1 MLVFSIVCRGV
12 RLDASGYISDDVHR
26 FAHISLGSFD
36 IIYTRRR
43 RWLSAVAL
51 NDVAIRALKPRGR
64 VYAVADES
72 GLCIEVAVSGSKLWR
87 LRYRFAGKAR
97 NLSFGRYPEVAL
109 KEARRRRDDARALL
123 RDGTDPG
130 VERRRAKLA
139 AELSAANTFG
149 SVAEEFIEQKLA
161 KEGRASVTI
170 DKAKWLLLQL
180 KPIAAKPISEVE
192 PTELYAVLR
201 RLEGQRKH
209 ETAKRCRAFASRVF
223 RYAVVTGR
231 AKADPAAML
240 GSALI
245 APTVRHHA
253 AILDP
258 AKFGGLLRSIQ
269 EYDGA
274 PITRLAMQIA
284 PHVMV
289 RPGELR
295 QATWGEFDFEV
306 RVWRIS
312 AQRMKMRR
320 VHAVPLSDQ
329 VVSYLLELRQFSG
342 PEGYL
347 LPAFHTN
354 SRPMSENTMNVAFRR
369 MGYSRDEVTAHG
381 LRTTASTLLNE
392 SGKWHPDAI
401 ERALAHGDSDVVRGI
416 YNRGEYWDERV
427 KMMQW
432 WSDYLDRLLQ

>member
-1 MLVFSIVCRGV
+1 M
-12 RLDASGYISDDVHR
+12 
-26 FAHISLGSFD
+26 
-36 IIYTRRR
+36 
-43 RWLSAVAL
+43 AL
-51 NDVAIRALKPRGR
+51 NDVAIRALKPKDR

-97 NLSFGRYPEVAL
+97 NLSFGRYPEVSL
-109 KEARRRRDDARALL
+109 KEARRRRDEARSLL
-123 RDGTDPG
+123 RDGIDPG
-130 VERRRAKLA
+130 VERKRAKLA
-139 AELSAANTFG
+139 AELGAANTFG
-149 SVAEEFIEQKLA
+149 AVANEYIEQKLV
-161 KEGRASVTI
+161 KEGRATVTV
-170 DKAKWLLLQL
+170 DKSKWLLLQL
-180 KPIAAKPISEVE
+180 KPIFGQPIADIEA
-192 PTELYAVLR
+192 TEIYTILR

-209 ETAKRCRAFASRVF
+209 ETAKRCRSFASRVF

-240 GSALI
+240 RGALI
-245 APTVRHHA
+245 APKVKHHA

-258 AKFGGLLRSIQ
+258 AQLGKLLQSIDDY
-269 EYDGA
+269 EGA

-289 RPGELR
+289 KPGELR
-295 QATWGEFDFEV
+295 QATWDEFDLEAKI
-306 RVWRIS
+306 WRI
-312 AQRMKMRR
+312 AAARMKMRR

-329 VVSYLLELRQFSG
+329 VVSYLHELQHFSG
-342 PEGYL
+342 PEGFIF
-347 LPAFHTN
+347 PAFHTVR
-354 SRPMSENTMNVAFRR
+354 RPMSENTMNVAFRR

-401 ERALAHGDSDVVRGI
+401 ERALAHGDSDAVRGI
-416 YNRGEYWDERV
+416 YNRGQYWDERV

-432 WSDYLDRLLQ
+432 WSNYLDRLRDGGEVVPFERRMNVKDGQFVR